1 MRGSAAQQA
10 PVFQLRK
17 EGYSNGCCP
26 HGWGEEDD
34 DLNMSGFHHVLELM
48 VLCITKA
55 PLGRFNEE
63 VGCQKLCGTSI
74 NLCAGLWP

>member
-1 MRGSAAQQA
+1 MIS
-10 PVFQLRK
+10 VFFFLH
-17 EGYSNGCCP
+17 CT
-26 HGWGEEDD
+26 GEAVHSGRNFGDCSMAV
-34 DLNMSGFHHVLELM
+34 LLVGVKKMSGFHHVLELM

-74 NLCAGLWP
+74 HLCAGLWP